1 MSRDIEE
8 TRKMQQNMRDME
20 VLVRQVNDIMVGQ
33 SAYLAVGALT
43 SSLGHVMYQT
53 KTSVESIAH
62 GLSLILEMCAEQD
75 SKNKGEKTDGTDP
88 RS

>member
-1 MSRDIEE
+1 MNRDIEE
-8 TRKMQQNMRDME
+8 TRKMHQNMRDME

-33 SAYLAVGALT
+33 TAYLAVGALT
-43 SSLGHVMYQT
+43 SALGRVMHQT
-53 KTSVESIAH
+53 KTPVESIAH